1 MLWSSSVS
9 GVQTEPDKELDRGMS
24 HVHVRSVSKL
34 CAKCARQ
41 REERGVSDARTTA
54 QSRREIYPEIRLVYI
69 PPSTVHTS
77 SSVLHHFT
85 AVSMEFHKLG
95 IVPWAL
101 SSPASREICG
111 S

>member
-54 QSRREIYPEIRLVYI
+54 QSRREIYPEIRLVYMSI
-69 PPSTVHTS
+69 MTC
-77 SSVLHHFT
+77 
-85 AVSMEFHKLG
+85 KL
-95 IVPWAL
+95 
-101 SSPASREICG
+101 
-111 S
+111 